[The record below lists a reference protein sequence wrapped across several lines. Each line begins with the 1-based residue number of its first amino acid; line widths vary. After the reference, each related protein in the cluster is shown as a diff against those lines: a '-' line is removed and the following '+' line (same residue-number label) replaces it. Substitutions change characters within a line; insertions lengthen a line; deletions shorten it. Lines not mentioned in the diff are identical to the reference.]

1 MEKRIIRLTQSE
13 LIDHIRNVVTEA
25 MNEMDGK
32 THARVSNAV
41 KRAKELNQQNIF
53 TTLVK
58 NFPNNPIVHDYIIAR
73 GKRTEQIANQA
84 LISPFVNTTFL
95 FYATTRLG
103 RTTFLTFKENVIK

>member
-1 MEKRIIRLTQSE
+1 
-13 LIDHIRNVVTEA
+13 

-53 TTLVK
+53 TT
-58 NFPNNPIVHDYIIAR
+58 
-73 GKRTEQIANQA
+73 
-84 LISPFVNTTFL
+84 FL

>member
-1 MEKRIIRLTQSE
+1 
-13 LIDHIRNVVTEA
+13 

-58 NFPNNPIVHDYIIAR
+58 NLPNNPIIHDDIIAR
-73 GKRTEQIANQA
+73 GKRT
-84 LISPFVNTTFL
+84 
-95 FYATTRLG
+95 
-103 RTTFLTFKENVIK
+103 

>member
-1 MEKRIIRLTQSE
+1 MAKRIVRLTESE
-13 LIDHIRNVVTEA
+13 LIEHIRNVVTEA

-58 NFPNNPIVHDYIIAR
+58 NRLNNPIIHDDIIAR
-73 GKRTEQIANQA
+73 GKRT
-84 LISPFVNTTFL
+84 
-95 FYATTRLG
+95 
-103 RTTFLTFKENVIK
+103 